1 MISQVKNFVNN
12 FQILAP
18 RDNMSK
24 QESLGIKNFAK
35 GKIFGAALPLKSEL
49 ILKTNMSLRG
59 VKRRSNLGN
68 DKQNLQGEARLLAVA
83 VPTHRHSQ
91 ERPHRYISNRARPLS
106 CLTPMKNT
114 HDGRMPSR
122 LDVPSKKRN
131 FPPPKF
137 RFLEG
142 NKIPLF
148 QYLNFQAKIS
158 AFCVPAY
165 FVL

>member
-1 MISQVKNFVNN
+1 
-12 FQILAP
+12 
-18 RDNMSK
+18 MSK

-68 DKQNLQGEARLLAVA
+68 DKQNLQGEAPGFVC
-83 VPTHRHSQ
+83 SQ